1 MKKTLSITWDQ
12 LHRDCCVLASHLTD
26 HPWHGIIAITRG
38 GLIPAAIV
46 ATELDIRVIDTI
58 CISSYKSDVQDVPEV
73 LKSIS
78 LAGSKNWLLIDDLVD
93 SGQTARVARDLLPEA
108 YFATLY
114 AKPDGKEMVDTFIA
128 EVSQDTWVVFPWEAD
143 LPKGP
148 WEA

>member
-1 MKKTLSITWDQ
+1 MKTFPVTWDQ
-12 LHRDCCVLASHLTD
+12 LHRDCRILASRLTS

-38 GLIPAAIV
+38 GLIPAAII
-46 ATELDIRVIDTI
+46 ATELNIRVIDTL
-58 CISSYKSDVQDVPEV
+58 CISSYKSDVQDVLEV

-78 LAGSKNWLLIDDLVD
+78 LARSKNWLLIDDLVD

-108 YFATLY
+108 YFVTLY
-114 AKPDGKEMVDTFIA
+114 AKPNGKEMVDTFIA

-143 LPKGP
+143 PPKGP